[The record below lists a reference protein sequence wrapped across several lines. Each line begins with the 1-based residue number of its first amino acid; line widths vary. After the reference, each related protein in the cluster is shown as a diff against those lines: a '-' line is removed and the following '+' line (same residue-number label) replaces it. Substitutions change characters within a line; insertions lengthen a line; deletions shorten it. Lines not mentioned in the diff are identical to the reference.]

1 MIARQGLTVWWI
13 ISARDRKTFAR
24 NEFFSFWPKTDVERV
39 WPALTTCIH
48 VTPRSARSKPNRQAF
63 DADRAPAKVP
73 LSARFPSMGNLPF
86 WLGIGAAQKSA
97 GSKELKPSRH
107 PIIAFVV
114 GTLIALAIIA
124 GMFALLAYQQ

>member
-1 MIARQGLTVWWI
+1 
-13 ISARDRKTFAR
+13 
-24 NEFFSFWPKTDVERV
+24 
-39 WPALTTCIH
+39 
-48 VTPRSARSKPNRQAF
+48 
-63 DADRAPAKVP
+63 
-73 LSARFPSMGNLPF
+73 MGNLPF

-124 GMFALLAYQQ
+124 GMFALLAHQL

>member
-1 MIARQGLTVWWI
+1 
-13 ISARDRKTFAR
+13 
-24 NEFFSFWPKTDVERV
+24 
-39 WPALTTCIH
+39 
-48 VTPRSARSKPNRQAF
+48 
-63 DADRAPAKVP
+63 
-73 LSARFPSMGNLPF
+73 MGNLPF

-124 GMFALLAYQQ
+124 ECLLCLFTNNEIALRVEIATLKYSAWKSMAAGGEICLIGSLGPLTGS

>member
-1 MIARQGLTVWWI
+1 
-13 ISARDRKTFAR
+13 
-24 NEFFSFWPKTDVERV
+24 
-39 WPALTTCIH
+39 
-48 VTPRSARSKPNRQAF
+48 
-63 DADRAPAKVP
+63 
-73 LSARFPSMGNLPF
+73 MGNLPF

-107 PIIAFVV
+107 PIVAFVV

>member
-1 MIARQGLTVWWI
+1 MIARQGLTVWRI

-24 NEFFSFWPKTDVERV
+24 NEFFSFWPKTDV
-39 WPALTTCIH
+39 
-48 VTPRSARSKPNRQAF
+48 VTARSARSKPNRQAF
-63 DADRAPAKVP
+63 DADRTPAKVP

-107 PIIAFVV
+107 PIIAFLV

-124 GMFALLAYQQ
+124 GMFALLAHQL

>member
-1 MIARQGLTVWWI
+1 
-13 ISARDRKTFAR
+13 
-24 NEFFSFWPKTDVERV
+24 
-39 WPALTTCIH
+39 
-48 VTPRSARSKPNRQAF
+48 
-63 DADRAPAKVP
+63 
-73 LSARFPSMGNLPF
+73 MGNLPF

-124 GMFALLAYQQ
+124 GMFALLGVERATLKYCSAQDARVATFRSYAVGGQ

>member
-1 MIARQGLTVWWI
+1 VTAR
-13 ISARDRKTFAR
+13 
-24 NEFFSFWPKTDVERV
+24 
-39 WPALTTCIH
+39 IH
-48 VTPRSARSKPNRQAF
+48 VTARSARSKPNRQAF
-63 DADRAPAKVP
+63 DADRTPAKVP

-107 PIIAFVV
+107 PIIAFLV

-124 GMFALLAYQQ
+124 GMFALLAHQL

>member
-1 MIARQGLTVWWI
+1 EYGSTEPFGLG
-13 ISARDRKTFAR
+13 SRRYGGH
-24 NEFFSFWPKTDVERV
+24 
-39 WPALTTCIH
+39 L
-48 VTPRSARSKPNRQAF
+48 TPRSSRRKPNEQVF
-63 DADRAPAKVP
+63 DADRTPAKVP

-124 GMFALLAYQQ
+124 GMFALLVYQQ

>member
-1 MIARQGLTVWWI
+1 
-13 ISARDRKTFAR
+13 
-24 NEFFSFWPKTDVERV
+24 
-39 WPALTTCIH
+39 
-48 VTPRSARSKPNRQAF
+48 
-63 DADRAPAKVP
+63 
-73 LSARFPSMGNLPF
+73 MGNLPF

-97 GSKELKPSRH
+97 GSKKLKPSRH